1 MLINVSIDNSTEMSY
16 TYSKYSAKSTFFSGL
31 EKIMLLSE
39 LHKQIEPHFTPSLQ
53 KDLKTAVK
61 TLATVLNSNPEQC
74 PLEKYNRPLPELY
87 GLIET
92 HLRDKGRSPNTV
104 RNVKNNVSRMFRY
117 AEDHSLLTIK
127 PAIPV
132 RTIVRAGDLP
142 RRPESEYERVKRDGS
157 MFRFHSWPENLVEEW
172 ETFYAWA
179 TDPVV
184 EGRDARLRKRPIT
197 LQDYQTSL
205 ERFFGYLA
213 YQRHFDNFSFN
224 QLFDFDLI
232 HDYVLWHVNEKHKT
246 STVTI
251 FMFLKNCTSLANQY
265 RVNPELKKQLND
277 LKRTLPT
284 PGKTYDKKKVWVSLA
299 DIRRVGNALWPSK
312 RPEDIVN
319 RSLKAKATKGV
330 VYATRAG
337 FSIIFRLWTFR
348 PYRQRNIR
356 EMKLDENLY
365 KDTDGNWRI
374 KFVGEQLKVA
384 AKKGKINIFDLP
396 FPTELVP
403 DLETYLNVWRPI
415 LAGQA
420 DHKYSNVFLTKY
432 GTPWIKA
439 TNFYQPTKLHIHR
452 YLGKHFNPH
461 MIRTVWATEWIKN
474 THGDFY
480 TAAVML
486 NDKLETVIANYSEL
500 LEEDVAEKADR
511 FITERIKAN
520 GSH

>member
-1 MLINVSIDNSTEMSY
+1 
-16 TYSKYSAKSTFFSGL
+16 
-31 EKIMLLSE
+31 MLLSE

-104 RNVKNNVSRMFRY
+104 RNVKNYVSRMFRY

-127 PAIPV
+127 PAIPTP
-132 RTIVRAGDLP
+132 TIMSAGEYLP
-142 RRPESEYERVKRDGS
+142 RRPGSEYERVKKDGS
-157 MFRFHSWPENLVEEW
+157 MLRFHSWPENLIKEW
-172 ETFYAWA
+172 EAFYAWA

-184 EGRDARLRKRPIT
+184 EGRDARLRKKAIT
-197 LQDYQTSL
+197 LNGGYRQSF

-213 YQRHFDNFSFN
+213 YQRHFDSLSFD

-232 HDYVLWHVNEKHKT
+232 RDHVLWHINEKHKT
-246 STVTI
+246 STITI
-251 FMFLKNCTSLANQY
+251 FIFLKNCISLANQY
-265 RVNPELKKQLND
+265 RVNPELKKQIND
-277 LKRTLPT
+277 FQRTLPK
-284 PGKTYDKKKVWVSLA
+284 PKPTYDKKKVWVSLA
-299 DIRRVGNALWPSK
+299 EIRQVGQALWPSK
-312 RPEDIVN
+312 RPEDIHPTPGHV
-319 RSLKAKATKGV
+319 TGV

-365 KDTDGNWRI
+365 KDTNGNWRI

-384 AKKGKINIFDLP
+384 ARKGKINIFDLP

-415 LAGQA
+415 LAGKA
-420 DHKYSNVFLTKY
+420 DHKYSNVFLTRY
-432 GTPWIKA
+432 GTPWIENRK
-439 TNFYQPTKLHIHR
+439 FYLSTKLHVHR

-474 THGDFY
+474 TRGDFY

-486 NDKLETVIANYSEL
+486 NDRLETVIANYAEL
-500 LEEDVAEKADR
+500 LEEDVAEKADKL
-511 FITERIKAN
+511 ITERMNAN